1 MLVRDLPGWPPH
13 WSGLYRERF
22 DFPQGEVGT
31 LWAAAADPDER
42 TLILAIELDGD
53 HATGLLPLP
62 PRLLPPV
69 ERLLRSALGRPL
81 DAVAALTFDM
91 D

>member
-1 MLVRDLPGWPPH
+1 MLVRDLPGWPPQ
-13 WSGLYRERF
+13 WSGLYREQL

-31 LWAAAADPDER
+31 LWAAAADPEER

-53 HATGLLPLP
+53 HATGFLTLP
-62 PRLLPPV
+62 PLLLRPA
-69 ERLLRSALGRPL
+69 ERLLRASLGRPL
-81 DAVAALTFDM
+81 DAVAALAFDT